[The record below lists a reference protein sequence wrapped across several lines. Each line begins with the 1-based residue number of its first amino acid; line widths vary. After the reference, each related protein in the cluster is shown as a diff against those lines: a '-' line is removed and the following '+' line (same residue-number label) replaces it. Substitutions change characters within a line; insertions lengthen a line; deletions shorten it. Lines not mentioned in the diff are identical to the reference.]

1 MWMCTFVFFLISN
14 TYLQSRKTWSW
25 FPEIPTAILCH
36 LLSAKTRGIFSTT
49 FTAKLD
55 EDEAVKDDDDE
66 MGKNEECKVDEGS
79 IISSESWWKSPFIFV
94 DDDDEL
100 DDEVCSCENNLV
112 R

>member
-1 MWMCTFVFFLISN
+1 M
-14 TYLQSRKTWSW
+14 
-25 FPEIPTAILCH
+25 CH

-79 IISSESWWKSPFIFV
+79 IISSKS
-94 DDDDEL
+94 
-100 DDEVCSCENNLV
+100 
-112 R
+112 